1 MPLTAPP
8 TPKTPWSGDSRPDRA
23 SSPRRRHRLP
33 RILGISALTV
43 LLISAIA
50 GFALFSLSN
59 GVPANPVFVPSQSG
73 PVGSLVP
80 HSPSSPSSPSSAAQA
95 PVIGAA
101 GTPGACVSGNR
112 DTFGKSVTVDV
123 DEWVCGN
130 VSVYGGSATVLGHVN
145 GNVTVVGGSADIAGR
160 VDGNVTAIGGSI
172 HLRSGAT
179 VGGNVDAVGGSITR
193 SAGAT
198 VNGNVEQ
205 GLVGGATAPHWLGV
219 FDGASFPWFHV
230 LFWALA
236 GLIVAVVFPAPL
248 RRVRDVAR
256 REPAMSFVAGL
267 AALFFGVLAALV
279 LFITCLG
286 IPIALLMV
294 LALWLAWIVG
304 TVALGYWIGEG
315 LLRMG
320 STHDRAPVVAAV
332 LGVTLLSLF
341 EAIPCLGGVIS
352 FVAGFMGLGASAL
365 ALLYSRRATAWRSRM
380 RDSHIA

>member
-1 MPLTAPP
+1 MPLTASP
-8 TPKTPWSGDSRPDRA
+8 TPKTPWSGDSRRDHA
-23 SSPRRRHRLP
+23 SSPRRRHWL
-33 RILGISALTV
+33 LGVLGLSALTV
-43 LLISAIA
+43 LLLSAIA
-50 GFALFSLSN
+50 GFGLFSLVN
-59 GVPANPVFVPSQSG
+59 GVPANPVFVTSPAG

-80 HSPSSPSSPSSAAQA
+80 HSPKSPSSAAQA
-95 PVIGAA
+95 PLIGAA
-101 GTPGACVSGNR
+101 GTPGACISGNR
-112 DTFGKSVTVDV
+112 DTFGKSVTVGA

-172 HLRSGAT
+172 HLRSSAT
-179 VGGNVDAVGGSITR
+179 IGGNVDAVGGSITR

-205 GLVGGATAPHWLGV
+205 GLVGGDAAPHWFGV

-236 GLIVAVVFPAPL
+236 GLIVAVVFPTPL

-256 REPAMSFVAGL
+256 REPAMSFAAGL

-320 STHDRAPVVAAV
+320 STHDRSPVVAAV

-365 ALLYSRRATAWRSRM
+365 ALLYSRRATAWRARM
-380 RDSHIA
+380 RDSHVA